1 MVNAALHSAGCSW
14 GEQLNFRLSSRLS
27 LSVISLSNYTFNF
40 IFIFIVAWQDINLCT
55 NNSYTLQLT
64 VWRLEIL
71 SDLNTEKRKAD
82 GWSLWNGKFPS
93 EFSSPSVWPSPSVIE
108 QTFHSDGGKYISQ
121 GGKYWSGQDMRWTEF
136 LFQFPGGVA
145 EASKQTVSWKAQSIA
160 AASKLFRGNFE
171 S

>member
-40 IFIFIVAWQDINLCT
+40 IFIFIVAWQDINSCT

-82 GWSLWNGKFPS
+82 GWSLWKVFIRILLPVSLTISECYWTNISLGWRKIYFTRRKILVRPGYEMNGIS
-93 EFSSPSVWPSPSVIE
+93 FS
-108 QTFHSDGGKYISQ
+108 IS
-121 GGKYWSGQDMRWTEF
+121 WWR
-136 LFQFPGGVA
+136 
-145 EASKQTVSWKAQSIA
+145 
-160 AASKLFRGNFE
+160 RGSF
-171 S
+171 